1 MVILFF
7 VYTILLEL
15 IYFLLS
21 PILFAVFRKAP
32 KSERL
37 AIGYPK
43 KQYDIVVHAASVG
56 EINGIKQLLIE
67 LLEANP
73 KLAIL
78 LTTNTKTGRKT
89 AAKLHPGLDVIISPL
104 DILHLRFKQMS
115 LSKPRLILIA
125 ETEIWLELLF
135 TAKLYKI
142 PVVYINAR
150 ISRKTFETYSIF
162 NSLMLWLG
170 RNIKT
175 VCAQSEAD
183 RERFNLLFKT
193 KCFRLGN
200 LKFSVKQPEYESE
213 KLRALWGYK
222 STDKIITFGSSRPGE
237 ESLILNSYDELKQD
251 FPELKLII
259 APRHLER
266 LTEIQ
271 NLLENREVSY
281 FSHVD
286 TFAPNVLSTDEAS
299 VSTTRNVDTFA
310 PNVLNRDYKTDEAS
324 VTTTRNVDTFTP
336 NVLNRDYKTDEASV
350 TTKNKDIHI
359 IDELGHLLPAY
370 ALCDI
375 AIIGGSF
382 YPFGGH
388 NPLEA
393 AFYSKVIVM
402 GQFHDACLGSV
413 KKLKKAEAI
422 VLSSVETLTTDLCN
436 ILTDPEKYRANGTRA
451 KQVLAENSE
460 SLPQTLAIINKYL

>member
-7 VYTILLEL
+7 LYTILLEL

-21 PILFAVFRKAP
+21 PILFALFRTAP
-32 KSERL
+32 KTERL
-37 AIGYPK
+37 AIAYPN
-43 KQYDIVVHAASVG
+43 KQYDIMVHAASVG

-67 LLEANP
+67 LLEANQD
-73 KLAIL
+73 LSIL

-89 AAKLHPGLDVIISPL
+89 AVKLHPSLDVIISPL
-104 DILHLRFKQMS
+104 DVLHLRIKQMS

-125 ETEIWLELLF
+125 ETEIWPQLLF
-135 TAKLYKI
+135 AAKLNRI

-150 ISRKTFETYSIF
+150 ISRKTFETFSKF
-162 NSLMLWLG
+162 NTLMKWLG
-170 RNIKT
+170 RDIKT

-183 RERFNLLFKT
+183 RERFSLLFNT
-193 KCFRLGN
+193 KCIRLGN
-200 LKFSVKQPEYESE
+200 LKFSVKQPEYEPD

-222 STDKIITFGSSRPGE
+222 LTDKIITFGSSRPGE
-237 ESLILNSYDELKQD
+237 ESLILKSYDELKQE

-266 LTEIQ
+266 LPEIN
-271 NLLENREVSY
+271 NLLEHREVSY

-286 TFAPNVLSTDEAS
+286 TFASNVLNRDYETDEAS
-299 VSTTRNVDTFA
+299 VTTTHVDTFA
-310 PNVLNRDYKTDEAS
+310 PNVLKTDPTPPS
-324 VTTTRNVDTFTP
+324 VTTAHT
-336 NVLNRDYKTDEASV
+336 
-350 TTKNKDIHI
+350 DIHI

-402 GQFHDACLGSV
+402 GQYHESCLGSV
-413 KKLKKAEAI
+413 KKLKKADAI
-422 VLSSVETLTTDLCN
+422 ILSSFETLSQDLRN
-436 ILTDPEKYRANGTRA
+436 ILTDPEKYRDYGTRA
-451 KQVLAENSE
+451 KQVLSENSE